1 MQNFTRKQFSD
12 FQKRVA
18 EINGVA
24 AVDSKFSVEPSVQQ
38 KLENK
43 IQESSEF
50 LKKINL
56 IGVEEQQGQK
66 LGLSVGGPI
75 ASTTDTEKKDRE
87 PRSATTLEGKNYHC
101 TKTDFDTAITY
112 AKLDAWAQF
121 SDFQQRIRNVIA
133 ERQALDRIMIG
144 FNGVERSATSNAAIF
159 PLLQDVNKG
168 WLQHYREIAPA
179 RVMKEGKNGSGK
191 IIIGKDGDYKNLD
204 ALVYDAT
211 NHMIDSWFQDAPGLV
226 VLCGRGLLANKYFPL
241 LNTMQAPSEQMAA
254 DLVISQKLMGSLP
267 VVNAPFFPAGKLM
280 ITRLDNLSIY
290 WQKGARRR
298 AIIDNVKRDQIENYE
313 SSNDAYVVEDF
324 GAGCVVENIVIAE
337 KQE

>member
-1 MQNFTRKQFSD
+1 MQNFTRKQFTD
-12 FQKRVA
+12 FQKRIA

-24 AVDSKFSVEPSVQQ
+24 AVDSKFSVEPSIQQ
-38 KLENK
+38 TLETK

-50 LKKINL
+50 LKKVNV

-75 ASTTDTEKKDRE
+75 ASTTDTAKKDRE
-87 PRSATTLEGKNYHC
+87 ARSVTTLEGKNYHC

-121 SDFQQRIRNVIA
+121 PDFQKRIRDVIT

-144 FNGVERSATSNAAIF
+144 FNGVERAEDSNAARN

-168 WLQHYREIAPA
+168 WLQHYREVAPT
-179 RVMKEGKNGSGK
+179 RVMKEGKSGSGK
-191 IIIGKDGDYKNLD
+191 IVIGKDGDYRNLD

-241 LNTMQAPSEQMAA
+241 LNTLQAPSEQLAA
-254 DLVISQKLMGSLP
+254 DLVISQKMIGSLS
-267 VVNAPFFPAGKLM
+267 VVNAPFFPAGTLM